1 MKRLHP
7 ATQYKKDYKRFRN
20 NHRKLVKLMAILNML
35 QSEIPIPAEYYTHM
49 LTGNYAGFM
58 ECHIEG
64 DFLLIWFDRETD
76 QIDLVRLGSHSELF
90 RQ

>member
-1 MKRLHP
+1 MKHLK
-7 ATQYKKDYKRFRN
+7 ATTRYKKDYKRIRN
-20 NHRKLVKLMAILNML
+20 NPSKVAKLMTVLKLL
-35 QSEIPIPAEYYTHM
+35 QDEIEIPEQYSPHM

-64 DFLLIWFDRETD
+64 DFLLIWFDYETD